1 MWLASLCLFTTPLAR
16 RCSRT
21 LQEILWGKKQVLFS
35 WGKND
40 QSCSFVC
47 LNCFAH
53 IVRSSPP
60 FASKSSSMV
69 SRNMRNEKQRWP
81 CSGNVW
87 RRPSQRTRKWAWR
100 LWKSSCW
107 KRSGWDI
114 SMGVGG
120 RGGKGGL
127 GSHKICGHEGCGRLH
142 AGKEA
147 GETLA
152 WGWWGGGVGL
162 GSHKICGHEGC
173 GRVHAGKEAGETLAW
188 GLGEGGGTWKS
199 QDLWAWRLWKS
210 ACWKRSVWDIS
221 MGVGRGGLGSH
232 KICGHEGKTS
242 CWKRSVWDCG
252 RVHAEKEAGE
262 TLAWGRAETGAW
274 KS

>member
-120 RGGKGGL
+120 
-127 GSHKICGHEGCGRLH
+127 
-142 AGKEA
+142 
-147 GETLA
+147 
-152 WGWWGGGVGL
+152 GGG
-162 GSHKICGHEGC
+162 
-173 GRVHAGKEAGETLAW
+173 GRGA
-188 GLGEGGGTWKS
+188 WKS

-210 ACWKRSVWDIS
+210 ACWKRSGWDIS
-221 MGVGRGGLGSH
+221 MGVGGGRGEGGRGGLGSH
-232 KICGHEGKTS
+232 KICGHEG
-242 CWKRSVWDCG
+242 CG
-252 RVHAEKEAGE
+252 RVHGGKEACE
-262 TLAWGRAETGAW
+262 TLAWGLGEGGLEVTRFVGMKAVEDFMLE
-274 KS
+274 KKCVRH